1 MQNLNIK
8 EIPWIKC
15 EGGNM
20 LWESYLMFKRVSPLI
35 SQSGQEELLPGEV
48 YICKKCGKVPKFF
61 WEKAKEIPEEI
72 RSECHLPKSKDIIPD
87 K

>member
-35 SQSGQEELLPGEV
+35 SQSGQEERDE
-48 YICKKCGKVPKFF
+48 
-61 WEKAKEIPEEI
+61 AQ
-72 RSECHLPKSKDIIPD
+72 
-87 K
+87 